1 MEEKM
6 GYSPELQYADPRAG
20 DQPVFVADI
29 RRAKNELGWEPQVTV
44 EAGIEQ
50 MHQWL
55 KDNRDDVTK
64 VFNS

>member
-1 MEEKM
+1 
-6 GYSPELQYADPRAG
+6 
-20 DQPVFVADI
+20 VFVADI